1 MAMCI
6 SCGNDIGESQDF
18 VVLSK
23 KSFHFR
29 CLAREWTLLF
39 MHYLSKE
46 KESAAWRTAQ
56 EIRACYFS

>member
-1 MAMCI
+1 MAMCV
-6 SCGNDIGESQDF
+6 SCGDDINEGHDY

-23 KSFHFR
+23 KSFHFH
-29 CLAREWTLLF
+29 CLAREWTSLF

-46 KESAAWRTAQ
+46 KESAARRTAQ